1 MKRKQRWLSLLL
13 SVALLIGVLPIGA
26 AASGGLAMQMGTD
39 AVRTG
44 DKVYYGEEPT
54 YDGEKV
60 VGQPVPWRVL
70 SKHGSGG
77 TYSDGTNAVDA
88 DDALFILA
96 LQDMFPRVEYNE
108 SSSEDT
114 RDYATSQLRTY
125 YSDEPVG
132 IHADSPP
139 SNYFTEQEW
148 ALLLETSKPG
158 ETSDWTVSCMTGDY
172 YLRDPGLSGD
182 RLFSLSANEL
192 TDYLGITRDPETW
205 QTVIRNDWWLRSD
218 VAEEPLQAGI
228 VSTNGMPHAGG
239 KPLPY
244 VAALPAANINQND
257 VLFVS
262 AALGGKSA
270 AGMDAGLTPL
280 QSYDGDEWKMTLKDL
295 SRGFSVSRGQ
305 IDGSTVTFTYAGAK
319 TGENEYIS
327 AILLENGEITYYG
340 RILKVQ
346 SESGTVSVTLP
357 AGVSFR

>member
-54 YDGEKV
+54 YDGEQV

-205 QTVIRNDWWLRSD
+205 QTVIRNDW
-218 VAEEPLQAGI
+218 
-228 VSTNGMPHAGG
+228 
-239 KPLPY
+239 
-244 VAALPAANINQND
+244 
-257 VLFVS
+257 
-262 AALGGKSA
+262 
-270 AGMDAGLTPL
+270 
-280 QSYDGDEWKMTLKDL
+280 
-295 SRGFSVSRGQ
+295 
-305 IDGSTVTFTYAGAK
+305 
-319 TGENEYIS
+319 
-327 AILLENGEITYYG
+327 
-340 RILKVQ
+340 
-346 SESGTVSVTLP
+346 
-357 AGVSFR
+357 